1 VPDQIDVQLTNVTK
15 LFGETVAVDNVSFDV
30 RHGEFFSLLGPSGCG
45 KSTTLR
51 MIAGFEF
58 PTSGELR
65 IRDRVVNT
73 VPAFKR
79 ETNLIFQQLA
89 LFPHLDVFD
98 NIAFG
103 PRIKRLPAQEIRQ
116 RVMRVLEIVQLEG
129 YARRAISQLS
139 GGQQQRIAIARALVN
154 EPAVLLLDEPLGALD
169 LKLRL
174 QMQLEL
180 KSLQHRLGTT
190 FIYVTH
196 DQGEALTMSDRIAV
210 MNYGR
215 IEQIGP
221 GRDIYLRPT
230 STFVARFIG
239 ETNLLSGTTKAIEGD
254 MASIATEGL
263 DLRVKAV
270 DSLRAGEQVNLS
282 IRPETINV
290 YRVPSPHLHDHN
302 TFTARVTD
310 VTFFGSTI
318 RYQLTLPSG
327 FALDVERLAGDETS
341 FRVGDESV
349 VSVSP
354 TVPVVLRDAA
364 PAPGTT

>member
-1 VPDQIDVQLTNVTK
+1 MPDQIDVQLASVTK
-15 LFGETVAVDNVSFDV
+15 RFGETVAVDNISFDV

-51 MIAGFEF
+51 MLAGFEF

-103 PRIKRLPAQEIRQ
+103 LRINRLSSQEIRK
-116 RVMRVLEIVQLEG
+116 RVVRALEVVQLEG
-129 YARRAISQLS
+129 YERRRINQLS

-154 EPAVLLLDEPLGALD
+154 EPVVLLLDEPLGALD

-210 MNYGR
+210 MNHGR

-221 GRDIYLRPT
+221 GRDIYLHPT

-239 ETNLLSGTTKAIEGD
+239 ETNLLTGTAKGTDGD
-254 MASIATEGL
+254 TARITTEGL
-263 DLRVKAV
+263 ELRVKTV
-270 DSLRAGEQVNLS
+270 DSLRAGERVNLS

-290 YRVPSPHLHDHN
+290 LRTPAPHPPDHN
-302 TFTARVTD
+302 AFTARVTD
-310 VTFFGSTI
+310 ITFFGSTI
-318 RYQLTLPSG
+318 RYQMTLPSG
-327 FALDVERLAGDETS
+327 CALDVERLAGDGTG
-341 FRVGDESV
+341 FMIGDETV
-349 VSVSP
+349 VSISP
-354 TVPVVLRDAA
+354 TAPVVLRDASLT
-364 PAPGTT
+364 PETV

>member
-15 LFGETVAVDNVSFDV
+15 RFGETVAVDNVSFEV
-30 RHGEFFSLLGPSGCG
+30 RPGEFFSLLGPSGCG

-73 VPAFKR
+73 VPAYKR

-89 LFPHLDVFD
+89 LFPHLDVYD

-103 PRIKRLPAQEIRQ
+103 PRIKRLPAQEVRQ
-116 RVMRVLEIVQLEG
+116 RVMRTLEVVQLEG
-129 YARRAISQLS
+129 YARRRISQLS

-210 MNYGR
+210 MNLGR

-221 GRDIYLRPT
+221 GRDIYLHPA

-239 ETNLLSGTTKAIEGD
+239 ETNLLAGTTQAVEDGV
-254 MASIATEGL
+254 AQIAAEGL
-263 DLRVKAV
+263 DLRVRSV
-270 DSLRAGEQVNLS
+270 DSLQAGERVNLS
-282 IRPETINV
+282 IRPETITV
-290 YRVPSPHLHDHN
+290 HRGPSPQPADHN

-318 RYQLTLPSG
+318 RYQMTLPSG
-327 FALDVERLAGDETS
+327 FALDVERLAGDETA
-341 FRVGDESV
+341 FAVGDEAIV
-349 VSVSP
+349 AIAP
-354 TVPVVLRDAA
+354 TAPVVLRDAA
-364 PAPGTT
+364 PPTETV